1 MSLINQIILLQDVDN
16 KLFEINKLLGDLPT
30 KVQELTEEEDSVKIS
45 LENKESD
52 LKDTIVLISTNETL
66 VQTTS
71 DKINSLKDKLI
82 DGSISTNKEYDAM
95 METIDFE
102 KNLLDEKELE
112 LIELMTKKEN
122 LSKEIDEDKASLDG
136 IITELKSKKDDL
148 NVKMEEV
155 SEENNA
161 LKIERDNIAKD
172 ISEDIMETYMQIYN
186 AREGVACSEILD
198 NNSFTNFHL
207 STVLIISLFNFT
219 MDCVITLIP
228 TAIAPSSGSN
238 FELCN
243 GAHPSELDTPSL
255 NIAPGISFK
264 NSAKSSAPNDG
275 FCNSI
280 TFS

>member
-1 MSLINQIILLQDVDN
+1 MKTNQEISYSMSLINQIILLQDVDN

-45 LENKESD
+45 LENKEND
-52 LKDTIVLISTNETL
+52 LKDTTVLISTNETL

-148 NVKMEEV
+148 N
-155 SEENNA
+155 A
-161 LKIERDNIAKD
+161 
-172 ISEDIMETYMQIYN
+172 Q
-186 AREGVACSEILD
+186 
-198 NNSFTNFHL
+198 
-207 STVLIISLFNFT
+207 
-219 MDCVITLIP
+219 
-228 TAIAPSSGSN
+228 
-238 FELCN
+238 N
-243 GAHPSELDTPSL
+243 GR
-255 NIAPGISFK
+255 
-264 NSAKSSAPNDG
+264 
-275 FCNSI
+275 SI
-280 TFS
+280 RRK

>member
-45 LENKESD
+45 LENKEND
-52 LKDTIVLISTNETL
+52 LKDTTVLISTNETL
-66 VQTTS
+66 LQTTAE
-71 DKINSLKDKLI
+71 KINSLKDKLI

-102 KNLLDEKELE
+102 KNLLDQKESE

-148 NVKMEEV
+148 NAKMEEV

-161 LKIERDNIAKD
+161 LKIERENIAKD
-172 ISEDIMETYMQIYN
+172 IPEDIIEKYMQIYN
-186 AREGVACSEILD
+186 ARKGVACSEILD
-198 NNSFTNFHL
+198 NNCEGCGAYIPPQLVNEAL
-207 STVLIISLFNFT
+207 SK
-219 MDCVITLIP
+219 
-228 TAIAPSSGSN
+228 
-238 FELCN
+238 ELVNC
-243 GAHPSELDTPSL
+243 GTCSRFLYKSE
-255 NIAPGISFK
+255 N
-264 NSAKSSAPNDG
+264 KSEN
-275 FCNSI
+275 
-280 TFS
+280 